1 MKVKIK
7 IRVLLFL
14 FCVIISAGSVSN
26 IIEVPD
32 RKDSNVSS
40 NVPETKFNQM
50 IVEHKI
56 NGRIDSIEI
65 KPIMGRSY
73 YLIDNDDRLR
83 KGVNQ
88 SRGRDEILSNWR
100 LFQW

>member
-1 MKVKIK
+1 MKVKRK
-7 IRVLLFL
+7 IRVILFV
-14 FCVIISAGSVSN
+14 FCIIISVGSLSN
-26 IIEVPD
+26 TIEVPD
-32 RKDSNVSS
+32 RTDSHVSS
-40 NVPETKFNQM
+40 TVSEIKINQM

-65 KPIMGRSY
+65 KPIIGRAY
-73 YLIDNDDRLR
+73 FLIDNDDRLR

-88 SRGRDEILSNWR
+88 SRGQDEILSNWR